1 MLRLWLFICLMLL
14 APIGGG
20 LAHAFGP
27 AQQAETCLTG
37 CADDDAQGQCAPT
50 CVDCTCCTHAKP
62 LAVAVPLPGLADS
75 PFRAPPIPLDASE
88 PSSAD
93 ADDILHVPIA
103 PLV

>member
-14 APIGGG
+14 APVGGG
-20 LAHAFGP
+20 LAHALGP
-27 AQQAETCLTG
+27 AQAETCLTG
-37 CADDDAQGQCAPT
+37 CSDDDAQGQCAPT

-75 PFRAPPIPLDASE
+75 RFQDPPLTLEAAE

-93 ADDILHVPIA
+93 ADDILHVPIV
-103 PLV
+103 PLA

>member
-14 APIGGG
+14 APVGGG
-20 LAHAFGP
+20 LAHALGP

-50 CVDCTCCTHAKP
+50 CVDCACCTHVRP
-62 LAVAVPLPGLADS
+62 LAVAVPLPGLVAS
-75 PFRAPPIPLDASE
+75 AFREPPIPLDDTE

-93 ADDILHVPIA
+93 ADDILHPPIV

>member
-1 MLRLWLFICLMLL
+1 VLRLWLILCLVML
-14 APIGGG
+14 APLGGG

-50 CVDCTCCTHAKP
+50 CVDCACCTHAKP
-62 LAVAVPLPGLADS
+62 LAVAVPLPGLVSA
-75 PFRAPPIPLDASE
+75 RGQELPITLEASE

-93 ADDILHVPIA
+93 ADDILHPPIV